1 MRTVLAVGL
10 AALALTPLVAG
21 CGNDDSSADTQS
33 LPAAGDLTPSGNTP
47 GVPTGASY
55 DLTSSAY
62 LELDAKATVTVASA
76 FIEDHP
82 KDCEGAEA
90 GRVAAYTFVAIGTDF
105 PLTAPVAD
113 VLTEGCAADLQS

>member
-1 MRTVLAVGL
+1 LI
-10 AALALTPLVAG
+10 ALVLVAG
-21 CGNDDSSADTQS
+21 CGGDDDESSAGAQPV
-33 LPAAGDLTPSGNTP
+33 PAAGELTPGTDTP

-55 DLTSSAY
+55 DMVAADYT
-62 LELDAKATVTVASA
+62 ELSAKATVRVADD
-76 FIEDHP
+76 FIDDHP

-90 GRVAAYTFVAIGTDF
+90 GRVAAYAFVAIGTDF